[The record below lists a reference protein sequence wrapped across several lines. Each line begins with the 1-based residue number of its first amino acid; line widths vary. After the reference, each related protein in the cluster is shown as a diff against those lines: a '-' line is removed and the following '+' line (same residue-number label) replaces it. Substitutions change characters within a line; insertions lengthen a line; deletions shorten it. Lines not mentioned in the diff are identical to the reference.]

1 LQYDDYGAAAKV
13 KHMEMHFNVLNLARP
28 LTGMVIASGGGT
40 SFHLQPKV
48 AATDGHRSLNF
59 SGTRTEFGHAGESGG
74 HSRTMTSI
82 LSSAS
87 GKVSLVSGIS
97 GYISEELSV
106 AKSDCKSEELSK
118 ANASSGA
125 SSLSVAKSDCKSE
138 ELSKANAS
146 SGVSTPSPTQGF
158 SL

>member
-13 KHMEMHFNVLNLARP
+13 KHMKMRFNVLNLARP
-28 LTGMVIASGGGT
+28 LTGMVIASEGGT

-74 HSRTMTSI
+74 NTRKTSI

-118 ANASSGA
+118 ANASSG
-125 SSLSVAKSDCKSE
+125 
-138 ELSKANAS
+138 
-146 SGVSTPSPTQGF
+146 VSTLSPTEGL